1 MKRKLIYVLIIGL
14 LFIGNAFA
22 GDLFKRYE
30 ITYNPSISS
39 NQMKVFGYLCLDNSC
54 SNMDETMVKFYRIGL
69 WNVCIQGLQSG
80 SITSTSEFENCARN
94 YEIAKNTPIEII
106 NNERI
111 VVRYIDAQPNEKFA
125 TYYFAKDYVG
135 KVNVFTVDVC
145 NGVYCVDDTITT
157 LQINKKDRVD
167 FQINN
172 FQVENMHN
180 ASQPLF
186 IDVPVS
192 IESQICNNL
201 RFSGIVGYYPPED
214 GVYVDYSIDGYAH
227 LSIFDSNNNQIY
239 YDILLITVPVSTCST
254 SVSFTYTPS
263 QTGNLTVE
271 LNAETYDSKVIQRTN
286 TTAQAKVYIY
296 DNNAA
301 CQTVLTDLI
310 VTDEFGDSRIQD
322 NENLKIGFSYN
333 SQVYLSPLDIRPA
346 NTRINVEILDQN
358 NNRITTYTDI
368 LNSNNIVDLKSFSK
382 IFDSL
387 SSGSYKVRITGSA
400 FHNLCSS
407 LPNNPAILELDFTVY
422 RSSYNVLF
430 VVRDSTNLLPIENA
444 IIQISNY
451 TITTNTSGM
460 ASIRLSEG
468 SYSYVVSKAGYY
480 DSTGNINNLN
490 QDITIYISL
499 TPIPDTI
506 SNNPPQVI
514 SFTANVTS
522 GNKPLDVLF
531 IFEVS
536 DPDNDVLTCYIDFDG
551 DGNYDKTINS
561 CNSGSDVFRYG
572 LSGNYFAKLRVEDG
586 QSFDERTLLI
596 EVLEPNVL
604 PYVFVSSNVTSG
616 FAPLYFELN
625 WNVYDSNGDTLTCY
639 IDLENDGLN
648 EHTITSC
655 YNSSRILNYANPG
668 NYTLKFSVSD
678 GSGVVERYLDF
689 EVLPYPSEPRLNNP
703 PQIITFT
710 ATPTSGYAPLNVT
723 FTINVSDDKQLCN
736 VTLEFGDSNR
746 RVWDICSNNTKSF
759 YTTINHI
766 YSNTGNYMARLIAVD
781 NDSESTT
788 RALNIIVS
796 SLPSGEG
803 GGRTEGGTRGGGI
816 SLSGFAIGPI
826 SKGDVVIKDVLF
838 PEIVYL
844 NETYTLSVKVKNRK
858 SKEVKGLLLYIEIGS
873 KTITKIFS
881 INKEETKNFNFDIKI
896 TDSFNLGDN
905 KIKVKI
911 KKGNKIIDEKDKEF
925 VVKERVPIIEIF
937 AKERYNADE
946 SVRFNVCVDNKVN
959 DIIRVYVD
967 DVLKRVIDLKGEK
980 CANVTI
986 GNTFSLGEHTIKVF
1000 NGKYYSTRE
1009 FEINKIISI
1018 TDVEIDKTLIKD
1030 KTYKVEI
1037 TVETQIPSAIMLKMY
1052 EDKNLIKVVEAFI
1065 SDKEKIEI
1073 EYRPTSTGEKTLKFV
1088 VENGE
1093 NNTDEVSI
1101 KVKVVDSSFT
1111 GWLVKYLPTTGLI
1124 LGSILVLLILI
1135 YFSM

>member
-1 MKRKLIYVLIIGL
+1 MKRKTIYVLIIGL
-14 LFIGNAFA
+14 LFIGNVFA

-39 NQMKVFGYLCLDNSC
+39 NQMKVFGYLCLDDSC

-69 WNVCIQGLQSG
+69 WDVCIQGLQSG
-80 SITSTSEFENCARN
+80 SITSTSEFENCAGN
-94 YEIAKNTPIEII
+94 YEISQNSPVEIA

-145 NGVYCVDDTITT
+145 NGVYCVDDAITT

-186 IDVPVS
+186 INVPVN

-201 RFSGIVGYYPPED
+201 RFSGIVSYYPPED

-227 LSIFDSNNNQIY
+227 LSIFNSNNNQIY
-239 YDILLITVPVSTCST
+239 YDILPITVPVSTCST
-254 SVSFTYTPS
+254 SVSFTYTPT

-271 LNAETYDSKVIQRTN
+271 LNAETFDSKVIQRTN
-286 TTAQAKVYIY
+286 TTAQANVYVY
-296 DNNAA
+296 NNNAA

-310 VTDEFGDSRIQD
+310 VTDELGDSRIQD
-322 NENLKIGFSYN
+322 NENLKISFSYN
-333 SQVYLSPLDIRPA
+333 SQVYLSSSDIRPA
-346 NTRINVEILDQN
+346 NTNINIEILDQN
-358 NNRITTYTDI
+358 NNRIATYTDI
-368 LNSNNIVDLKSFSK
+368 LSSNNIVDLKSFSTL
-382 IFDSL
+382 FNSL
-387 SSGSYKVRITGSA
+387 NSGTYRVRITGSA
-400 FHNLCSS
+400 SHNLCSS
-407 LPNNPAILELDFTVY
+407 LPNNPAILELDFVVY

-430 VVRDSTNLLPIENA
+430 VVRDSTNSLPIENA

-468 SYSYVVSKAGYY
+468 SYSYVVSKTGYY

-490 QDITIYISL
+490 QDITIYVSL
-499 TPIPDTI
+499 TPLPDTI
-506 SNNPPQVI
+506 TNNPPQII

-531 IFEVS
+531 TFEVN

-551 DGNYDKTINS
+551 DGNYDKTINN
-561 CNSGSDVFRYG
+561 CNSGSAVFRYE

-604 PYVFVSSNVTSG
+604 PHVIVTSNTTSG
-616 FAPLYFELN
+616 YAPLYFELN
-625 WNVYDSNGDTLTCY
+625 WNVYDPNGDVLTCY

-655 YNSSRILNYANPG
+655 YNSTRILSYVNPG
-668 NYTLKFSVSD
+668 NYTLRFSVSD
-678 GSGVVERYLDF
+678 GSGVVERYINF
-689 EVLPYPSEPRLNNP
+689 EVLPYPSEPHLNNP
-703 PQIITFT
+703 PRIITFT

-723 FTINVSDDKQLCN
+723 FTINVSDDRQICN
-736 VTLEFGDSNR
+736 VTLEFGDSNNR
-746 RVWDICSNNTKSF
+746 IWDVCSNNTKSF
-759 YTTINHI
+759 HTTVNHI
-766 YSNTGNYMARLIAVD
+766 YSNTGNYIARLIAVD
-781 NDSESTT
+781 NDSESTIRT
-788 RALNIIVS
+788 LNIIVS
-796 SLPSGEG
+796 SLPSGG
-803 GGRTEGGTRGGGI
+803 GGGTTSGGTRGGGI
-816 SLSGFAIGPI
+816 SLSGFAIKPI
-826 SKGDVVIKDVLF
+826 SKEDVIIKEILF
-838 PEIVYL
+838 PDVVYL

-858 SKEVKGLLLYIEIGS
+858 SKEFKGLLLHIKIGS
-873 KTITKIFS
+873 ETIKKMFS
-881 INKEETKNFNFDIKI
+881 IDKEETKNFNFDIKI
-896 TDSFNLGDN
+896 TDDFNLGEN
-905 KIKVKI
+905 KIKVEI
-911 KKGNKIIDEKDKEF
+911 KKGNKVIDEKEREF
-925 VVKERVPIIEIF
+925 VVKEKVPKIEIF

-946 SVRFNVCVDNKVN
+946 PIRFGVCVDNKVN
-959 DIIRVYVD
+959 DIIKVYVD
-967 DVLKRVIDLKGEK
+967 EVLKRIVDLKGER
-980 CANVTI
+980 CANITI

-1000 NGKYYSTRE
+1000 NGKYYATRE

-1018 TDVEIDKTLIKD
+1018 TDIKIDKTLIKD
-1030 KTYKVEI
+1030 KTYRIEI
-1037 TVETQIPSAIMLKMY
+1037 TVETQIPSEVMVKMY

-1073 EYRPTSTGEKTLKFV
+1073 EYKPTSTGEKTLKFV
-1088 VENGE
+1088 AENGE
-1093 NNTDEVSI
+1093 DNIDEVSI
-1101 KVKVVDSSFT
+1101 KVKVVDSSIT
-1111 GWLVKYLPTTGLI
+1111 GWLVKYSPVVGLI